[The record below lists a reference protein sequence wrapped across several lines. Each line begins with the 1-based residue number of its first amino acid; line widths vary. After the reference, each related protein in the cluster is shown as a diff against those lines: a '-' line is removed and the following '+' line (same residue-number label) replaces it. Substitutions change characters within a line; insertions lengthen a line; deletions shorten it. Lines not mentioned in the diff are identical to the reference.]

1 MMRWIPQNIYC
12 LSIHYVPIL
21 YQFWKFLISCH
32 IASLSWQE
40 PEEELNKL
48 LLRKV
53 SDKDRNVK
61 VKMFGSVE
69 SIVSFCTSSE
79 IIKLVYELRAYATMN
94 YFDQSFQSHESS
106 HDFQLL

>member
-1 MMRWIPQNIYC
+1 
-12 LSIHYVPIL
+12 
-21 YQFWKFLISCH
+21 
-32 IASLSWQE
+32 
-40 PEEELNKL
+40 
-48 LLRKV
+48 
-53 SDKDRNVK
+53 
-61 VKMFGSVE
+61 MFGSVE

>member
-1 MMRWIPQNIYC
+1 
-12 LSIHYVPIL
+12 V
-21 YQFWKFLISCH
+21 
-32 IASLSWQE
+32 WQE

-53 SDKDRNVK
+53 SEKDRNVK

-69 SIVSFCTSSE
+69 SIVSLSTSSE
-79 IIKLVYELRAYATMN
+79 IIKPVYELGAYTTVN